1 MWKELKKAENEP
13 QQQTSN
19 AQQQQQQLSSQD
31 RVDQVN
37 TTLYSFFSIY
47 LFIFFYFV
55 FYKLLIF
62 HFQKY

>member
-19 AQQQQQQLSSQD
+19 SQQQQQQQLSSQD

-47 LFIFFYFV
+47 LFFFILYF
-55 FYKLLIF
+55 ISC
-62 HFQKY
+62 